1 MDIKLSAIACA
12 TLLAFGASAAHA
24 SDWSDTSIGYR
35 YGEHFGEPANSTPI
49 AKHIF
54 SFTHADG
61 YKYGSNYFTVDML
74 KSDANDPEN
83 NSNGG
88 AQEFYLVY
96 NHQLSLAKTT
106 GIKVAAGPLS
116 DIALSTGF
124 DLGTKNNAFASNARK
139 IIVGPTAKFNAFGG
153 WTDLSLMY
161 YKETNNNGI
170 VGKTVNFDAAYR
182 IAGAWAFPIET
193 GFIPLNFNGWFTY
206 TGEKG
211 KDGFG
216 ADTKPETWMD
226 AFLMADVGSLAG
238 KKNTV
243 WAGVGYEYVKN
254 KFGNDHATTAGANT
268 SSVMGKVEWHF

>member
-1 MDIKLSAIACA
+1 MDIKLSAVACA

-24 SDWSDTSIGYR
+24 SDWSDTSISYR
-35 YGEHFGEPANSTPI
+35 YGKRFGEPAIDTPI
-49 AKHIF
+49 AKSIIAL
-54 SFTHADG
+54 THADG
-61 YKYGSNYFTVDML
+61 YKYGSNFFNLDVL
-74 KSDANDPEN
+74 KSDANDPAKDSPN
-83 NSNGG
+83 G
-88 AQEFYLVY
+88 AQELYLTY

-116 DIALSTGF
+116 DVALSTGF
-124 DLGTKNNAFASNARK
+124 DLNSKNNAFAAAVRK

-153 WTDLSLMY
+153 WADLSLMY
-161 YKETNNNGI
+161 YKEKNNNGI
-170 VGKTVNFDAAYR
+170 VGKNVDFDAAYR

-216 ADTKPETWMD
+216 VDTKPETWGD

-238 KKNTV
+238 KKNTL

-254 KFGNDHATTAGANT
+254 KFGTDHATTAGSNT